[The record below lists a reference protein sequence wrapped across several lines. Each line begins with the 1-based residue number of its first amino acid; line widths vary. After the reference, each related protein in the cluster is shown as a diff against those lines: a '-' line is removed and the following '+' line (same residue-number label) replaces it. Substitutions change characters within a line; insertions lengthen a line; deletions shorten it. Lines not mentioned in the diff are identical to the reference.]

1 MGERWVIP
9 KAGSLAGL
17 AKEAFDESSLVPG
30 ENCLLIHVHCIGL
43 NFADIF
49 AYARPTRDIQ
59 ICDQNK
65 VFKCIYY

>member
-17 AKEAFDESSLVPG
+17 EKEAFDESSLEPG

-49 AYARPTRDIQ
+49 AYARPTSIRT
-59 ICDQNK
+59 NTL
-65 VFKCIYY
+65 